1 MLSYILFYWYIL
13 TGTVLPQDNTGR
25 DTYILKLDNGQ
36 VIEHAYQEEVI
47 AWINTGSF
55 KYNEDL

>member
-13 TGTVLPQDNTGR
+13 IGTVLPQDNTGR
-25 DTYILKLDNGQ
+25 DTYILKLNNGK